1 MPGMS
6 NEIIARQRVQELVRR
21 GEEER
26 RSAGLR
32 ADRLRARRGVL
43 AALSR
48 WHSHRG
54 ARGRLAI
61 KRGKREPCR
70 ACPSLERR

>member
-32 ADRLRARRGVL
+32 ADRPRARRGML
-43 AALSR
+43 AALR
-48 WHSHRG
+48 QWRSHRQPHK
-54 ARGRLAI
+54 RLAN